1 MDRALEMQ
9 VFCAVVD
16 KGSFVGA
23 VDALEMSKAAV
34 SRHVNALEERLGV
47 RLLQRTTRR
56 LSLTEEGRVFYQQA
70 REVLALMGEAE
81 NAVSSGNHE
90 PAGVLRVNAPVS
102 FGVLHLAPLWTA
114 FLEQNPKIEL
124 DISLNDRQVD
134 LVEEGYDVAVRI
146 ARLKSSSLVGRR
158 FASTRMRLCA
168 APSYIKSHAPVEVPQ
183 DLTEH
188 RVIAYSNFSSGN
200 EWSFNGPD
208 GEHKVNTRS
217 VIRCNNGDTC
227 RSIALTAGGILL
239 QPSFMVSEDLR
250 RGDLVELL
258 PEYRSVELGIYAVY
272 PTRKHLA
279 SKVRAFINFL
289 VEQFEQVDWE
299 SGYPVQKSKARAT
312 KKM

>member
-81 NAVSSGNHE
+81 SAVSSGNHE

-146 ARLKSSSLVGRR
+146 ARLESSSLVGRR
-158 FASTRMRLCA
+158 FTSTRMRLCA

-183 DLTEH
+183 DLAEH

-200 EWSFNGPD
+200 EWSFTGPD

-299 SGYPVQKSKARAT
+299 SGYPAQKSQARAA